1 MVSTTRN
8 QIAIAVAP
16 MKPVIM
22 PSRRKLWGRSAIDV
36 LASNECKS
44 RSGKIRNHRVYSKR
58 HCTPCLGARIAGLA
72 PFSPI
77 VPSRLPGLPH
87 RFSNAQPLKMFSRTI
102 RIAILLALTVCG
114 ATPTILESQTPKRT
128 TTRRRARR
136 PRPRAP
142 AVPIVRYSTL
152 SNSAD
157 LATTLSGLTGRTR
170 GGMWGAMVVSLTRGD
185 TLYALNAG
193 EQMLPASTM
202 KLLTSAIAL
211 DRFGPDYQFSTDAL
225 RDAAVGPDG
234 TLTGNLYLRG
244 DGDPALSGKFLPG
257 GPSAPMNRLADL
269 VASKG
274 IRRVTGSVIGDAT
287 GFDDEKVPQGWLTR
301 YLQASYAARVSALSL
316 NENVVVV
323 AVTPTAAGKPASV
336 VLEPS
341 TSAIPLVANVR
352 TVAGVGARLAFR
364 KQGDGTITASGS
376 VGARTGTRRYV
387 YIVEDPASFATGAFL
402 NALIARGV
410 RVDGGIRLGKTPP
423 TATKVASLL
432 SPPLASM
439 IAAMNRESINHYAEL
454 LFRNAAR
461 GPQRNA
467 VGSVANASG
476 VLDSFFA
483 SKVGVDTSSL
493 KFADGSGLS
502 TIDRVTPRAQVQLL
516 GYAHHAQWGPWL
528 HSSLPVAGDSELLK
542 RRMRNTPAEG
552 NLHAKTGTTNDV
564 IALAGY
570 VTAVN
575 GEVLAFSFLYNGR
588 DRWTAK
594 SMIDVMSETLAS
606 FGR

>member
-1 MVSTTRN
+1 
-8 QIAIAVAP
+8 
-16 MKPVIM
+16 
-22 PSRRKLWGRSAIDV
+22 
-36 LASNECKS
+36 
-44 RSGKIRNHRVYSKR
+44 
-58 HCTPCLGARIAGLA
+58 
-72 PFSPI
+72 
-77 VPSRLPGLPH
+77 
-87 RFSNAQPLKMFSRTI
+87 MFSRKI
-102 RIAILLALTVCG
+102 RIAILVALTACG
-114 ATPTILESQTPKRT
+114 AAPAILESQTPRRT
-128 TTRRRARR
+128 SSRRRARR
-136 PRPRAP
+136 PRTTPPAAP
-142 AVPIVRYSTL
+142 VVRYSTL
-152 SNSAD
+152 NNSAD

-170 GGMWGAMVVSLTRGD
+170 GGTWGVMVVSLTRGD

-269 VASKG
+269 VVSKG

-323 AVTPTAAGKPASV
+323 AVTPTAAGKPATV

-352 TVAGVGARLAFR
+352 TVAGAGARLAFR
-364 KQGDGTITASGS
+364 KQGDGAIAASGS
-376 VGARTGTRRYV
+376 IGARTSTRRYV

-402 NALIARGV
+402 NALIARGIK
-410 RVDGGIRLGKTPP
+410 VDGGIRLGKTPP

-570 VTAVN
+570 VTAVD

>member
-1 MVSTTRN
+1 
-8 QIAIAVAP
+8 
-16 MKPVIM
+16 
-22 PSRRKLWGRSAIDV
+22 
-36 LASNECKS
+36 
-44 RSGKIRNHRVYSKR
+44 
-58 HCTPCLGARIAGLA
+58 
-72 PFSPI
+72 
-77 VPSRLPGLPH
+77 
-87 RFSNAQPLKMFSRTI
+87 MFSRKI
-102 RIAILLALTVCG
+102 RIALLVALTVAG
-114 ATPTILESQTPKRT
+114 ATPTLIESQTKKKT
-128 TTRRRARR
+128 TTRRVRR
-136 PRPRAP
+136 PSRNRPP
-142 AVPIVRYSTL
+142 AVPAVRYSTPRD
-152 SNSAD
+152 AGD
-157 LATTLSGLTGRTR
+157 LASSLAALTGRTR
-170 GGMWGAMVVSLTRGD
+170 GGDWGVMVVSLTRGD
-185 TLYALNAG
+185 TLYANNPG
-193 EQMLPASTM
+193 EQMMPASTM
-202 KLLTSAIAL
+202 KLLTSAIAF
-211 DRFGPDYQFSTDAL
+211 DRFGPSYQFSTDAL

-269 VASKG
+269 VAQQG
-274 IRRVTGSVIGDAT
+274 IKHVTGAIIGDAS
-287 GFDDEKVPQGWLTR
+287 GFDDQKIPEGWLSR

-316 NENVVVV
+316 NENLVAV
-323 AVTPTAAGKPASV
+323 AVTPTSPGQPARV
-336 VLEPS
+336 TLEPS

-352 TVAGVGARLAFR
+352 TVAGAGARLGFR
-364 KQGDGTITASGS
+364 KQGDGTIVANGS
-376 VGARTGTRRYV
+376 IGSRTGTRKYV
-387 YIVEDPASFATGAFL
+387 YIVEDPASFATGAFR

-410 RVDGGIRLGKTPP
+410 KVDGDIRLGKTP
-423 TATKVASLL
+423 ANAAKVASLL

-454 LFRNAAR
+454 LFRDAAR
-461 GPQRNA
+461 GPQRDV
-467 VGSVANASG
+467 VGSVANAGSL
-476 VLDSFFA
+476 LDKFFA
-483 SKVGVDTSSL
+483 TKVGSDTSSL
-493 KFADGSGLS
+493 VFADGSGLS

-516 GYAHHAQWGPWL
+516 GYAHRASWGPWL

-606 FGR
+606 FAR